1 MSWFMS
7 ERISID
13 VYAYGTRPS
22 SYYSVSSN
30 LDETFEARQSICIS
44 SRQTKITK
52 VVAYRWWWGDTTGS
66 SATVRAC
73 K

>member
-1 MSWFMS
+1 VSWFMS

-52 VVAYRWWWGDTTGS
+52 VVG
-66 SATVRAC
+66 
-73 K
+73 